1 MITKN
6 FAYHAPADLHGV
18 VTALSAASGTAVVLG
33 GGTMLVPDMTHGK
46 TVADVVVDLSRA
58 GLSGIT
64 LDGGGG
70 PHDGPVADDGV
81 SDGRVADGRVADGR
95 VADGRVADGGV
106 VVVGATT
113 TYAHVLSDP
122 RSRTLAPLLRR
133 VAGGVTGGPQI
144 RNKGT
149 IGGSACYANPSSEVP
164 AALVALGARLRL
176 ASAGGTRE
184 VAAGDFFTGAF
195 ATARRPGEVLAA
207 IALPAPT
214 GPCPGY
220 TKLKLN
226 ESSWPIATA
235 ACVPGPDGAL
245 RVALGAVAATP
256 LLVTLDPPEA
266 GVADPAWR
274 AHVREVVDAALAE
287 PWSDVLADG
296 DYRRR
301 VAPVVA
307 VRAVADALQQAEGES

>member
-6 FAYHAPADLHGV
+6 FAYHAPTDLDGV
-18 VTALSAASGTAVVLG
+18 VTALSAASGAAVVLG

-58 GLSGIT
+58 GLSGIARH
-64 LDGGGG
+64 GGE
-70 PHDGPVADDGV
+70 
-81 SDGRVADGRVADGR
+81 
-95 VADGRVADGGV
+95 

-113 TYAHVLSDP
+113 TYAGVLFDP
-122 RSRTLAPLLRR
+122 RARDLVPLLGRM
-133 VAGGVTGGPQI
+133 AGGVTGGPQI

-164 AALVALGARLRL
+164 ACLVALGARLRL

-195 ATARRPGEVLAA
+195 TTARRPDEVLANVT
-207 IALPAPT
+207 LPAPT
-214 GPCPGY
+214 GPRPGY
-220 TKLKLN
+220 TKLKLT

-235 ACVPGPDGAL
+235 ACVPGPEGAL

-256 LLVTLDPPEA
+256 LLVTLDPPQA

-296 DYRRR
+296 EYRRR

-307 VRAVADALQQAEGES
+307 ARAVADALEAEGEP

>member
-1 MITKN
+1 MITNN
-6 FAYHAPADLHGV
+6 FAYHAPTDLDGV
-18 VTALSAASGTAVVLG
+18 VAALSAASGPAVVLG
-33 GGTMLVPDMTHGK
+33 GGTMLVPDMTHGR

-64 LDGGGG
+64 LDGG
-70 PHDGPVADDGV
+70 
-81 SDGRVADGRVADGR
+81 
-95 VADGRVADGGV
+95 V
-106 VVVGATT
+106 VVAGATT
-113 TYAHVLSDP
+113 TYAHVLADP
-122 RSRTLAPLLRR
+122 RARELTPLLCR

-176 ASAGGTRE
+176 ASAGGVRE
-184 VAAGDFFTGAF
+184 VAAEDFFTGAF
-195 ATARRPGEVLAA
+195 ATARRSDEVLAA
-207 IALPAPT
+207 IALPTPDGAR
-214 GPCPGY
+214 PGY
-220 TKLKLN
+220 VKLKLA

-256 LLVTLDPPEA
+256 LLLTLDPPEA
-266 GVADPAWR
+266 GAADPAWR
-274 AHVREVVDAALAE
+274 AYVREVVAAVLTE

-296 DYRRR
+296 EYRRR

-307 VRAVADALQQAEGES
+307 ARAVADALQAEGES

>member
-1 MITKN
+1 MITN
-6 FAYHAPADLHGV
+6 DFAYHAPTDLDGV
-18 VTALSAASGTAVVLG
+18 VAALSAASGAAVVLG

-64 LDGGGG
+64 TDSG
-70 PHDGPVADDGV
+70 A
-81 SDGRVADGRVADGR
+81 
-95 VADGRVADGGV
+95 

-113 TYAHVLSDP
+113 TYARLLSDP
-122 RSRTLAPLLRR
+122 HAGTLAPLLRR
-133 VAGGVTGGPQI
+133 VADGVTGGPQI

-164 AALVALGARLRL
+164 AALVALDARLRL
-176 ASAGGTRE
+176 ASAGGVRE
-184 VAAGDFFTGAF
+184 VAAADFFTGAF
-195 ATARRPGEVLAA
+195 ATARRPDEVLAA
-207 IALPAPT
+207 VTLPAPT
-214 GPCPGY
+214 GARPGY
-220 TKLKLN
+220 TKLKLA

-235 ACVPGPDGAL
+235 ACVPGQDGGL
-245 RVALGAVAATP
+245 RVAVGAVAATP
-256 LLVTLDPPEA
+256 LLVTLDPPGA

-274 AHVREVVDAALAE
+274 AHVREVVGAALDE

-296 DYRRR
+296 EYRRR

-307 VRAVADALQQAEGES
+307 ARAVADALEAEGES